1 MILRRGYVN
10 EPRNAAIYLT
20 RKYSGKTLLEIGVE
34 FNMRQY
40 SSVSSVVN
48 KMIQLVEQDRNI
60 RKKVQGIEEII
71 NKGQT

>member
-1 MILRRGYVN
+1 
-10 EPRNAAIYLT
+10 
-20 RKYSGKTLLEIGVE
+20 LEIAVE

-48 KMIQLVEQDRNI
+48 KMIQLIEQDRKI
-60 RKKVQGIEEII
+60 RKRVQGIENKI